1 MDKDKD
7 REKMDRDER
16 ERGVKEQAKAGK
28 EERDKF
34 ERDAK
39 EQAAREKAERDKFE
53 RDAKEQAAREKA
65 ERERADKERERA
77 ERERLARDKAER
89 ERLEREAKEHAAR
102 EKAERERLER
112 AKEQARKEEAIARK
126 KAERERAERER
137 LLKHQ
142 AYVGTPTAAN
152 TAPLLP
158 LPQCVENVVPSEVS
172 DLIFGTFLCALLVG
186 AVGFFKGR
194 KLRKQQNRAMHR
206 SLSCPALVELKS
218 TRAVKACADMLAAF
232 DERSDGRRSK
242 PAPYVP
248 SMPRVAESAGENS
261 NAWSPRSS
269 PRQSPRTTPRDLSPR
284 ASPRA
289 SPRSLSPTPPRAA
302 GGAGERHRVSPLL
315 ELPGNLQTSLLDLVR
330 DLGMP
335 ERDEPEVSRSRRGQE
350 RDEPEVSRSRRGQDR
365 DDAGWTTPQQAS
377 PGMAALH
384 GSSPPTHSSDPHS
397 EPPLFGSAMLS
408 PLPLHVPRSACAMLV
423 LPVPVSGVMGAT
435 PPLPLHRPTP
445 SRSGGSGGGS
455 GGGGLTAE
463 GGWDSRQR
471 SQRAGPASAVPATE
485 ASADAGSRDQE
496 DPDQAIPDG
505 GTGQAI
511 NSRSTTPLIPAS
523 PPVAAP
529 AFVVP
534 AWPSPTTTPS
544 LPAVPGW
551 PSPALPHLIVLG
563 DAGVGKSTVIA
574 VLEGFAASNN
584 VLLSVVEGKPTAR
597 EALVAATP
605 LVVWDAVDEQRGSLK
620 VRRRPLM
627 NPDDL

>member
-1 MDKDKD
+1 
-7 REKMDRDER
+7 
-16 ERGVKEQAKAGK
+16 
-28 EERDKF
+28 
-34 ERDAK
+34 
-39 EQAAREKAERDKFE
+39 
-53 RDAKEQAAREKA
+53 
-65 ERERADKERERA
+65 
-77 ERERLARDKAER
+77 
-89 ERLEREAKEHAAR
+89 
-102 EKAERERLER
+102 
-112 AKEQARKEEAIARK
+112 
-126 KAERERAERER
+126 
-137 LLKHQ
+137 
-142 AYVGTPTAAN
+142 
-152 TAPLLP
+152 
-158 LPQCVENVVPSEVS
+158 
-172 DLIFGTFLCALLVG
+172 
-186 AVGFFKGR
+186 
-194 KLRKQQNRAMHR
+194 
-206 SLSCPALVELKS
+206 
-218 TRAVKACADMLAAF
+218 
-232 DERSDGRRSK
+232 
-242 PAPYVP
+242 
-248 SMPRVAESAGENS
+248 
-261 NAWSPRSS
+261 
-269 PRQSPRTTPRDLSPR
+269 
-284 ASPRA
+284 
-289 SPRSLSPTPPRAA
+289 
-302 GGAGERHRVSPLL
+302 
-315 ELPGNLQTSLLDLVR
+315 
-330 DLGMP
+330 
-335 ERDEPEVSRSRRGQE
+335 
-350 RDEPEVSRSRRGQDR
+350 
-365 DDAGWTTPQQAS
+365 
-377 PGMAALH
+377 MAALH

-455 GGGGLTAE
+455 GGGGLTAA

>member
-7 REKMDRDER
+7 REKIDRDER

-261 NAWSPRSS
+261 NAWSPRS
-269 PRQSPRTTPRDLSPR
+269 
-284 ASPRA
+284 
-289 SPRSLSPTPPRAA
+289 
-302 GGAGERHRVSPLL
+302 
-315 ELPGNLQTSLLDLVR
+315 
-330 DLGMP
+330 
-335 ERDEPEVSRSRRGQE
+335 
-350 RDEPEVSRSRRGQDR
+350 
-365 DDAGWTTPQQAS
+365 
-377 PGMAALH
+377 
-384 GSSPPTHSSDPHS
+384 
-397 EPPLFGSAMLS
+397 
-408 PLPLHVPRSACAMLV
+408 
-423 LPVPVSGVMGAT
+423 
-435 PPLPLHRPTP
+435 
-445 SRSGGSGGGS
+445 
-455 GGGGLTAE
+455 
-463 GGWDSRQR
+463 
-471 SQRAGPASAVPATE
+471 
-485 ASADAGSRDQE
+485 
-496 DPDQAIPDG
+496 
-505 GTGQAI
+505 
-511 NSRSTTPLIPAS
+511 
-523 PPVAAP
+523 
-529 AFVVP
+529 
-534 AWPSPTTTPS
+534 
-544 LPAVPGW
+544 
-551 PSPALPHLIVLG
+551 
-563 DAGVGKSTVIA
+563 VGKSTVIA

-620 VRRRPLM
+620 EYVARHLKQLTHELASKKEQEALVSRLLVLC
-627 NPDDL
+627 NKSDLQPCPIPELRSLDGVNFV